1 MAIMIYDPET
11 GTVLGAE
18 SALLV
23 DTDELE
29 SHITDSAVTQAIGRG
44 DRIES
49 LAEALLDEHPVAERI
64 ASAIG
69 LPILKESDR

>member
-18 SALLV
+18 NALLV

-29 SHITDSAVTQAIGRG
+29 SHITDSAVTQAVLQG
-44 DRIES
+44 DRIEN
-49 LAEALLDEHPVAERI
+49 LAEALTDEHPIAQQI